1 MSFNKILARRGT
13 EISQIEITRT
23 NVGGYI
29 DTSENT
35 TIVNAMIQPLSSE
48 ERLFWSEA
56 GIKKAALKLF
66 VDSGMNVGD
75 KVTINS
81 EDYKVIAADSH
92 EDAKITGYTKVI
104 VEKHG

>member
-1 MSFNKILARRGT
+1 MSFNKILARRGQS
-13 EISQIEITRT
+13 ISQIEIART
-23 NVGGYI
+23 NAKGYV

-35 TIVNAMIQPLSSE
+35 ITINAIIQPLSQE

-56 GIKKAALKLF
+56 GIEKATLKLF
-66 VDSGMNVGD
+66 VDSSMNVGD

-81 EDYKVIAADSH
+81 EDYTVVATDSH
-92 EDAKITGYTKVI
+92 EDAKISGYTKVI

>member
-1 MSFNKILARRGT
+1 MRFNKILARRGQS
-13 EISQIEITRT
+13 ISQIEIVRT

-35 TIVNAMIQPLSSE
+35 TTINAMIQPLSQE

-56 GIKKAALKLF
+56 GIEKAALKLF
-66 VDSGMNVGD
+66 VDNSMNVGD

-81 EDYKVIAADSH
+81 KDYTVVAVDSH
-92 EDAKITGYTKVI
+92 EDVKISGYTKVI